1 VSESFEA
8 YNRAVSLDPKCDK
21 GYQGLAN
28 ICFYKLNQNARGREY
43 ALKALGCDSTNI
55 YALIIV
61 AFTEETF

>member
-1 VSESFEA
+1 M
-8 YNRAVSLDPKCDK
+8 SLDTKCDK

-28 ICFYKLNQNARGREY
+28 ICFYKLNQNERGREY
-43 ALKALGCDSTNI
+43 ALKALGCDSNNI